1 MVLISYMM
9 CWLVSTVGSYGLEYP
24 TDFTVVQKM
33 PILSVERRKYVTPLI
48 KFFFKGV
55 MFGFG
60 VFHVQ
65 VKNLE
70 NLSDDAKIVT
80 FGPHSTLF
88 DTAIIYAFGRR
99 TFSGITAAAEFFR
112 PLSGKMLRIMDYVG
126 IDYKN
131 PKSRQACVDAIIHR
145 ATSADWKDILCTLAC
160 EGGTHS
166 GIGLAQ
172 FKRGAFLPGLPVQPM
187 SIEVPEW
194 IDVIFGNLNRERF
207 SKRGAGWAGWTF
219 NSNLIFMLW
228 YQLAVPWQPFI
239 VRVLPVYRPSEEE
252 RENPMLFGKGVRKVI
267 AESLGCPVYD
277 TTHVDGYIV
286 ERLWQKYSD
295 ANLDAFRIDGA
306 EFEEKY
312 GLHCLTKD
320 NVATFLDEFMALSS
334 TLSFK
339 QFLEIKLTEKTS

>member
-1 MVLISYMM
+1 MAQATHTRNPYRSIVHEDLKTWNRYTVLHCITLAIGTFLWLPLRAGMVLVSYIM

-112 PLSGKMLRIMDYVG
+112 PLSGKMLRI
-126 IDYKN
+126 
-131 PKSRQACVDAIIHR
+131 
-145 ATSADWKDILCTLAC
+145 
-160 EGGTHS
+160 
-166 GIGLAQ
+166 GL
-172 FKRGAFLPGLPVQPM
+172 R
-187 SIEVPEW
+187 
-194 IDVIFGNLNRERF
+194 R
-207 SKRGAGWAGWTF
+207 
-219 NSNLIFMLW
+219 
-228 YQLAVPWQPFI
+228 
-239 VRVLPVYRPSEEE
+239 
-252 RENPMLFGKGVRKVI
+252 
-267 AESLGCPVYD
+267 
-277 TTHVDGYIV
+277 H
-286 ERLWQKYSD
+286 
-295 ANLDAFRIDGA
+295 
-306 EFEEKY
+306 
-312 GLHCLTKD
+312 
-320 NVATFLDEFMALSS
+320 
-334 TLSFK
+334 
-339 QFLEIKLTEKTS
+339 